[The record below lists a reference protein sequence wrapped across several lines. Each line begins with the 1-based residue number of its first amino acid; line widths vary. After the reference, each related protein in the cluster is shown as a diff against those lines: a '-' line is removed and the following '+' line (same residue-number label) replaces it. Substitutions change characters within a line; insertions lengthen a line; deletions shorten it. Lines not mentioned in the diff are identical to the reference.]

1 MRGES
6 KIKILTILLV
16 SLIVFCNLPSGFAQ
30 APREE
35 MAMRMVIAM
44 KIVQVRKENAALT
57 RQYTWN
63 SRTELIDQGV
73 LKDTRIEMVGYGSDG
88 QVIRTPLNDFSA
100 PLPRGFLRRAIAEQ
114 EKQKMEDYMTGLRG
128 FLDQYTLPTAGKVLD
143 FVSQAKISPPDA
155 SGLLYLNGNNVVV
168 PGDTFSLWVEATTL
182 QTSKIEVETFF
193 QGDIVVVTST
203 SKRLPNGPTYMAY
216 TDVTIAVKQLRL
228 QIHNY
233 DYSRIA
239 LPPPPPIQ
247 ERQLSP
253 SITEMEI
260 KSPASPPAAKAAPGS
275 PSLQAIEQKL
285 RDLKAL
291 LDQGLITQSD
301 YDAKKTQILQGL

>member
-1 MRGES
+1 M
-6 KIKILTILLV
+6 KILIFLTAGLLV
-16 SLIVFCNLPSGFAQ
+16 FWSFQPSSAQ
-30 APREE
+30 VSRDGL
-35 MAMRMVIAM
+35 AM
-44 KIVQVRKENAALT
+44 KIAQAQKSNAALT

-73 LKDTRIEMVGYGSDG
+73 IKDTRIEMVGCGSDG
-88 QVIRTPLNDFSA
+88 QVIRTPLNDFGA
-100 PLPRGFLRRAIAEQ
+100 PLPRWFLRRAMAEK

-155 SGLLYLNGNNVVV
+155 SGLLCLNGNNVVV

-182 QTSKIEVETFF
+182 RTSKIEVETFF

-203 SKRLPNGPTYMAY
+203 SKTLPNGPTYMAY
-216 TDVTIAVKQLRL
+216 TDVTIAVKQMRL

-239 LPPPPPIQ
+239 PPSFSPIQ
-247 ERQLSP
+247 ERQISP
-253 SITEMEI
+253 SIQEMEI
-260 KSPASPPAAKAAPGS
+260 KSPAPPPVGITAPGS
-275 PSLQAIEQKL
+275 PSLQTVEQKL
-285 RDLKAL
+285 KDLKAL

-301 YDAKKTQILQGL
+301 YDAKKAQILESM